1 MISKNKEDKA
11 STWKANGIWK
21 SVTLIK
27 SNNVLTVPPFAFTCV
42 NKITLTIKERRI
54 EPQSNTQ
61 RLSAKDSFNSAVYQ
75 KRRIGLR
82 IHPIESRFYT
92 AYNLNT
98 PRIFVL

>member
-1 MISKNKEDKA
+1 MRKPTPVMISRNKEDKA

-54 EPQSNTQ
+54 EPLPIKLIALFDKDFLKRPFIKKPSNGNNGT
-61 RLSAKDSFNSAVYQ
+61 R
-75 KRRIGLR
+75 
-82 IHPIESRFYT
+82 
-92 AYNLNT
+92 
-98 PRIFVL
+98 